1 LDLINQRYFRC
12 FYCEWAKVKN
22 HAAEIACDEALLSVL
37 LERDACFEAWRG
49 LLALDIILRGRIL
62 FLFFELE
69 LSSQNLSSILTM
81 RLQILNS
88 PRCIY
93 ENKLEHD
100 ERTTKKR
107 YRDDEYG

>member
-49 LLALDIILRGRIL
+49 RLALDIILRGRIL
-62 FLFFELE
+62 FLVFELE
-69 LSSQNLSSILTM
+69 LSSQN
-81 RLQILNS
+81 
-88 PRCIY
+88 
-93 ENKLEHD
+93 
-100 ERTTKKR
+100 
-107 YRDDEYG
+107 